1 MSTYFNE
8 TLQELSLQ
16 VLKKEKVLR
25 ECRGLEERYNAL
37 KLQTEELAAS
47 KEKEETEAQ
56 KAKDNFFLSHFAK
69 GKVDKEELE
78 AYVAEEKYQTSRKE
92 LELLEVQLKEAQ
104 ERLHRLGDCDVKYQ
118 QLYEKTRQELLA
130 KEDEKAKTI
139 LETEE
144 QIATLSGYL
153 VEADE
158 AFALA
163 NEAIEQTNL
172 ISKEIDV
179 LKATGYWN
187 SATVKKLDGM
197 AAGLNV
203 LLAKLKGE
211 MKDISLHGE
220 FGLFFVEGGSA
231 IVDFFLDGAI
241 TDYVLRERI
250 YDMVPRLTNVRSDI
264 YKAHSAIEKVKKE
277 YLKELEVKQREL
289 KELIVG
295 SEM

>member
-1 MSTYFNE
+1 MNTYFNE

-16 VLKKEKVLR
+16 TLKKEK
-25 ECRGLEERYNAL
+25 A
-37 KLQTEELAAS
+37 
-47 KEKEETEAQ
+47 EAI
-56 KAKDNFFLSHFAK
+56 
-69 GKVDKEELE
+69 LE
-78 AYVAEEKYQTSRKE
+78 A
-92 LELLEVQLKEAQ
+92 EA
-104 ERLHRLGDCDVKYQ
+104 
-118 QLYEKTRQELLA
+118 
-130 KEDEKAKTI
+130 
-139 LETEE
+139 
-144 QIATLSGYL
+144 QIATLSGQL

-163 NEAIEQTNL
+163 NEAIAQTNL

-187 SATVKKLDGM
+187 SSSVKMLDGM

-231 IVDFFLDGAI
+231 FVDIFLDGAV
-241 TDYVLRERI
+241 TDYILRERI
-250 YDMVPRLTNVRSDI
+250 YDMVPRLTNVRNDI

-277 YLKELEVKQREL
+277 YLKELEMKQREL
-289 KELIVG
+289 KELIV
-295 SEM
+295 EFE